1 MARCGRCGLWEQY
14 ADDSKEKKYAGTCLW
29 YQFRL
34 PEEEVFES
42 RECSDFIERI
52 PGYSSMD
59 HFNYKVRRDD
69 IGTAYKEARFSKRLS
84 ITALVMSIAG
94 LLWNVIKAFM

>member
-14 ADDSKEKKYAGTCLW
+14 PEDFEEKKYVGTCLW

-34 PEEEVFES
+34 PEDEVFES
-42 RECSDFIERI
+42 RECPDFMERI
-52 PGYSSMD
+52 PGHSPMD

-69 IGTAYKEARFSKRLS
+69 VGTAYKEARFSKRLS
-84 ITALVMSIAG
+84 ITAFTISIAG
-94 LLWNVIKAFM
+94 LLWNVIKVFM